1 MATTRGEP
9 EAEVPVAE
17 RALDIVQG
25 AIAGRGLVRRV
36 VLYTL
41 VFVLTVSPL
50 PMLAVAPLALLMATD
65 SAL

>member
-9 EAEVPVAE
+9 DPQVPPVE
-17 RALDIVQG
+17 RALDIAYG

-41 VFVLTVSPL
+41 AFILTVSPFPL
-50 PMLAVAPLALLMATD
+50 LAVAPLALLMATD
-65 SAL
+65 TAL